1 MNLPA
6 LDPGLLWQTDDLY
19 GEGVLRVAAV
29 PEPVNGVLMLLGI
42 GMLLAQR
49 RRFARRQ

>member
-1 MNLPA
+1 
-6 LDPGLLWQTDDLY
+6 
-19 GEGVLRVAAV
+19 VLRVAAV